1 MPSRDD
7 IFKQQSPW
15 GSPPGGDGNG
25 SGRRTSPPNIDDLI
39 RKAQGKIGKIF
50 PGGKA
55 GGKKP
60 IALGIIILLILWALS
75 GLYRVLP
82 DEQGVVLR
90 FGKFVK
96 TTQPGLNYHLPF
108 PVERVLTPKVTK
120 VNRIDVGFRS
130 ASDTG
135 RTSGVDD
142 VPEESLMLTGDE
154 NIVNIDYSVFWVIKD
169 AGKFL
174 FKIQS
179 PVVTVKAAAETAM
192 REVIAKSRLQPILT
206 EGRSKIEAE
215 TQTIMQGLLDE
226 YESGIQIT
234 QVQTQKADPPDEVI
248 DAFRDVQAARADMER
263 SKNEAE
269 AYQNDVIPRARGEA
283 AKILQEAEAYKKQV
297 VAEAEGEASRF
308 VAIYNEYAKAKKVTQ
323 ERMYL
328 ETMEKVLADIDKV
341 IIDKSSG
348 AGVVPYLPL
357 PELRSKERNNE
368 KIFDSNTSCSGSDS
382 IPITFC
388 GTRN

>member
-1 MPSRDD
+1 MANDNDFR
-7 IFKQQSPW
+7 KGESPW
-15 GSPPGGDGNG
+15 GSPGGGDNG
-25 SGRRTSPPNIDDLI
+25 SGRGGPTPPNIDEIIKKIQDLI
-39 RKAQGKIGKIF
+39 KKFI
-50 PGGKA
+50 PGNVS
-55 GGKKP
+55 GKKP
-60 IALGIIILLILWALS
+60 IILGLVILIALWAFS

-90 FGKFVK
+90 FGKFVS
-96 TTQPGLNYHLPF
+96 TTQPGLNYHIPY
-108 PVERVLTPKVTK
+108 PVETVLTPKVTK

-135 RTSGVDD
+135 RTSAVAD
-142 VPEESLMLTGDE
+142 VSEESLMLTGDE
-154 NIVNIDYSVFWVIKD
+154 NIVNIDFSVFWVIKD

-192 REVIAKSRLQPILT
+192 REVIARSRIQPILT
-206 EGRSKIEAE
+206 EGRSKIEID
-215 TQTIMQGLLDE
+215 TQNIMQGLLDE

-269 AYQNDVIPRARGEA
+269 AYQNDVIPRARGDA
-283 AKILQEAEAYKKQV
+283 AKILQEAEAYKKKV
-297 VAEAEGEASRF
+297 VAQAEGEASRF
-308 VAIYNEYAKAKKVTQ
+308 LAIYSEYKLAKQVTQ

-328 ETMEKVLADIDKV
+328 ETMERVLADIDKV
-341 IIDKSSG
+341 IIDKKAG
-348 AGVVPYLPL
+348 GVVPYLPL
-357 PELRSKERNNE
+357 PQLTK
-368 KIFDSNTSCSGSDS
+368 KMK
-382 IPITFC
+382 
-388 GTRN
+388 GTDTQ